1 MLNQLNSFAF
11 VLSPIFYRLV
21 YMSLIASCVGIVI
34 LIIRKIFSKKI
45 PPKWISR
52 LWLLVLIALICP
64 VQISSIFSIYNYI
77 PKDTVILFDH
87 TIDEIPNISFREEY
101 DIARQETKNV
111 LDENISLTQKEQ
123 IKKSADIAYI
133 KSLIID
139 IILPYLWLGISGILS
154 VTYVITYSI
163 FALKISKY
171 KNSED
176 ERLLFILE
184 RCKKKLNI
192 NKQIKIIQQDKV
204 KTPSLFG
211 IFNTYIIMPNN
222 INNVTDYEIKYI
234 FMHELSHYRRRD
246 NILKICWT
254 LIKDIYFFNPIIF
267 LIYKQIMKDMEVATD
282 EIAVKGFNKENKR
295 EYCKTLIKLTTED
308 VERNFVA
315 KTLAISDNKSN
326 LERRIIMIK
335 FSDGFIKHKVLISI
349 TLIIVILVLGALFL
363 TKPEI
368 GRWGTENNL
377 NILSES
383 EALNLGQ
390 EKFNKIKE
398 YYWSWM
404 TNNVERQGE
413 NLRTKEENLKDIK
426 VMCTENAFE
435 EFIEYWNI
443 KLAEDGYYYF
453 NEGIGANPRYIS
465 DELSIESIS
474 KNEIVFKDTIKYD
487 DEPAIKENKFVLVK
501 SGENWLVEKF
511 TSPY

>member
-101 DIARQETKNV
+101 DIARQETKNI
-111 LDENISLTQKEQ
+111 LDENISSNQKEQ

-154 VTYVITYSI
+154 ITYVITYSI

-192 NKQIKIIQQDKV
+192 NKEIKIIQQDKV

-222 INNVTDYEIKYI
+222 INNLTDYEIKYI
-234 FMHELSHYRRRD
+234 FMHELSHYKRRD

-267 LIYKQIMKDMEVATD
+267 LIYKQIIKDMEVATD
-282 EIAVKGFNKENKR
+282 EIAVKGFNKENKK
-295 EYCKTLIKLTTED
+295 EYCKTLIKLTTKD

-377 NILSES
+377 NILSEA
-383 EALNLGQ
+383 EALSLGE

-426 VMCTENAFE
+426 VMCTENAFK

-487 DEPAIKENKFVLVK
+487 DEPTIKENKFVLVK